1 MEDKST
7 FVRNHILGLLESGEL
22 NAGEKLPGAREL
34 LHGSG
39 ISLPTIQNAI
49 EILVREGVLE
59 TIARKGTFVQ
69 KQWRKRI
76 LQQNLMVFRSGLT
89 WFSDL
94 RELIHREIPEVWVS
108 ERFTGGTF
116 EIQTTHY
123 IQAHHDRYLDLSG
136 IFAACF
142 PDQSDFFQTPIDAF
156 RIGSRL
162 IGVPIIFSP
171 RVIFYNPKL
180 FIQAGCR
187 KPEPGWTWEDF
198 VECVRKLRRI
208 LPPEDIFCWHNQ
220 TQNWINIV
228 RRAGG
233 CLIDPNGADSVRID
247 SPETRRGLRLYRE
260 LRNEMG
266 ICQYRYP
273 DDFVR
278 HFLAGKAAMLL
289 EPREFRSIITKGGF
303 EDWDTAPL
311 PRIEGGLDVNVQA
324 TDVFCVRRECLEPEL
339 AARLLK
345 LLLSPE
351 FQNCLARWNYGIP
364 IRKSAVGATIDCTD
378 PRDVLFLSETPKM
391 CSHYHLDSAEIYNL
405 VCQGIANLLAG
416 DDDIDSGTAELA
428 EMVRTCLKIRKQTAL
443 FALKQKDSNLIYA
456 GEVS

>member
-1 MEDKST
+1 MSEVSLIMYKERRGLGMEDKST

-69 KQWRKRI
+69 QQWRKRI

-94 RELIHREIPEVWVS
+94 RELIHREIPEV
-108 ERFTGGTF
+108 
-116 EIQTTHY
+116 Y

-136 IFAACF
+136 MFAACF

-187 KPEPGWTWEDF
+187 KPEPGWSWEDL
-198 VECVRKLRRI
+198 VDCVRKLRRI

-260 LRNEMG
+260 LRDEMG
-266 ICQYRYP
+266 IRQYRYP

-278 HFLAGKAAMLL
+278 HFLSGKAAMLL

-416 DDDIDSGTAELA
+416 DDDIDAGTAELA

-443 FALKQKDSNLIYA
+443 FARKQKESTLIYA
-456 GEVS
+456 GEIS